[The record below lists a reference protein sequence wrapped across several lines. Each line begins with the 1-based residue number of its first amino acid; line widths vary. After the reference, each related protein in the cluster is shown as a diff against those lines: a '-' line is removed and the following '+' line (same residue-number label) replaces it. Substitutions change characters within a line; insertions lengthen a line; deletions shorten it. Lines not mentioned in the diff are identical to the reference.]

1 MRDQPVPAAAPCPGF
16 VDVVLPRR
24 LHRSFTYIVPA
35 ELRGHLVIGQ
45 SVIVPFGTQDLQGVV
60 IALHHRPPA
69 GAPETGLKSVR
80 SCDGASSDHVL
91 TSAQVELSRYVAE
104 RYAAPWGQC
113 IKLVLPPL
121 DPTRRSQTRYLPTAQ
136 GLADVSSL
144 ERVGERELQLLA
156 RLRRRPKGMLERTL
170 LQGDAS
176 GATTALRAL
185 VRKGLVVRRDAAV
198 APTKTRRGKKLV
210 LSTGPSLPMEEAGEA
225 LPPLPAEA
233 LSWPTVIDK
242 GLAADAY
249 SALVLEGERATR
261 HWCLVQAAHAT
272 LGRGRRVLVITG
284 DVENA
289 GRLAG
294 VFAAAG
300 ERPILLHSGLSA
312 KEREAAWRA
321 ARVASTMIVIG
332 TRTAVFAPI
341 DRLGLVWVEGEDD
354 PSLKEAQVPRYHARD
369 VAQERARRDRAVL
382 VLASNHPSLESWAAV
397 QQGLMVA
404 CVYRNPAQDPTI
416 QVVDLKAYVRD
427 SSAGTV
433 LTPTLCEG
441 IRDALQQRSLVML
454 FLNRKGFASVLH
466 CGDCGAMPQCDVCSV
481 ALTFFRRSSQVR
493 CHFCGRSKP
502 VPDECPQCQS
512 LKLEP
517 VGSGTERIEEAV
529 RRMFPL
535 ARVGR
540 VDGETIRCPADARA
554 FTRLLDA
561 GELDIVIGTQM
572 LFRLALSEKA
582 ALVGVPDAD
591 AGLHIP
597 DFRSAERMYHGL
609 VDAADLALPAAAGG
623 RLLVQTRFPDHHAVL
638 ALASG
643 KEELFVAQE
652 QAFRQLLQYPPWT
665 SLIRLDVSGTT
676 EPEVAQAA
684 HRWAALLRRQVPSAR
699 GAHVSGSHGVP
710 QPAGFSGVGRESPQL
725 LVLGPSP
732 APHAMVRGRYCWQI
746 LVKSDSP
753 EVGRAAVLRTREEVE
768 RESRRGALRFEIDVD
783 PVSMA

>member
-1 MRDQPVPAAAPCPGF
+1 MRDQPVPAAVPYPGF

-312 KEREAAWRA
+312 KEREAAW
-321 ARVASTMIVIG
+321 
-332 TRTAVFAPI
+332 
-341 DRLGLVWVEGEDD
+341 
-354 PSLKEAQVPRYHARD
+354 
-369 VAQERARRDRAVL
+369 
-382 VLASNHPSLESWAAV
+382 
-397 QQGLMVA
+397 
-404 CVYRNPAQDPTI
+404 
-416 QVVDLKAYVRD
+416 
-427 SSAGTV
+427 
-433 LTPTLCEG
+433 
-441 IRDALQQRSLVML
+441 
-454 FLNRKGFASVLH
+454 
-466 CGDCGAMPQCDVCSV
+466 
-481 ALTFFRRSSQVR
+481 
-493 CHFCGRSKP
+493 
-502 VPDECPQCQS
+502 
-512 LKLEP
+512 
-517 VGSGTERIEEAV
+517 
-529 RRMFPL
+529 
-535 ARVGR
+535 
-540 VDGETIRCPADARA
+540 
-554 FTRLLDA
+554 
-561 GELDIVIGTQM
+561 
-572 LFRLALSEKA
+572 
-582 ALVGVPDAD
+582 
-591 AGLHIP
+591 
-597 DFRSAERMYHGL
+597 
-609 VDAADLALPAAAGG
+609 
-623 RLLVQTRFPDHHAVL
+623 
-638 ALASG
+638 
-643 KEELFVAQE
+643 
-652 QAFRQLLQYPPWT
+652 
-665 SLIRLDVSGTT
+665 
-676 EPEVAQAA
+676 
-684 HRWAALLRRQVPSAR
+684 
-699 GAHVSGSHGVP
+699 
-710 QPAGFSGVGRESPQL
+710 
-725 LVLGPSP
+725 
-732 APHAMVRGRYCWQI
+732 
-746 LVKSDSP
+746 
-753 EVGRAAVLRTREEVE
+753 
-768 RESRRGALRFEIDVD
+768 
-783 PVSMA
+783 